1 MAGEA
6 RNLFALRPRRAVE
19 WEHTADGRTALIVPR
34 FRARL
39 LARFLLP
46 RLKRPDFRVRLDEIG
61 SHVWDR
67 CDGTATVL
75 DLAASVW
82 QTFGG
87 DRDGIDERVSAFVL
101 GLARDGYV
109 TMLDGEQEPPAA

>member
-19 WEHTADGRTALIVPR
+19 WEHMADGRSALIVPR

-61 SHVWDR
+61 SFVWDR

-82 QTFGG
+82 KRFGG
-87 DRDGIDERVSAFVL
+87 DRDGIDERVSAFVV

>member
-1 MAGEA
+1 VAGEA
-6 RNLFALRPRRAVE
+6 KNLFALRPQRAVE
-19 WEHTADGRTALIVPR
+19 WERTQDGRTALIVPR

-46 RLKRPDFRVRLDEIG
+46 RLKRPNFHVRLDEIG

-82 QTFGG
+82 ESFGG

-101 GLARDGYV
+101 GLARDRYV
-109 TMLDGEQEPPAA
+109 TMLDGTERPPAT

>member
-1 MAGEA
+1 VAGETK
-6 RNLFALRPRRAVE
+6 NLFALRPQRAVE

-67 CDGTATVL
+67 CDGTASVL

-82 QTFGG
+82 QCFGG

-101 GLARDGYV
+101 GLAREGYV
-109 TMLDGEQEPPAA
+109 TMLDGEHEPPAA